1 METWRKR
8 VEEELKGANFEGA
21 LVDRAFAGVS
31 VAPLYAASDLHG
43 LAVQEEVGRAP
54 FVRGRATVAGESWA
68 NAPRYDLPHPASL
81 REALL
86 QDLPG
91 GTNAMWLQLDA
102 CARLGESPTSEVGR
116 EAWGDGGC
124 MLWNLQDWR
133 EAFDGVFLDMVH
145 VELDAGANTM
155 ASAAMLLSLA
165 AEREMDVSALAWN
178 LGLDPLASLAR
189 DGMLPLGSKPM
200 KHQMSDLV
208 LWCEQHMPKAR
219 ALCVSTEVYHGAGAS
234 LTQELGILC
243 ATLVN
248 YLQLGESLGLTPT
261 QIANSCSLR
270 LVMDRDVFPAVAGQR
285 AARRLWSRILEAC
298 GMEDIPAPWIHSIGS
313 RRSLARRDPWTN
325 QLRASTQT
333 FAAILGGA
341 NAITTCTF
349 DEVLNT
355 PSKLG
360 RRVARNTQ
368 IVLAEESRLA
378 DVADPAG
385 GAYVFESLTEELA
398 QEAWSFF
405 QQIESQGGMAV
416 ALRNGWLHGQLQV
429 QSEKRK
435 QLLATRI
442 LPMTGVSSYPPLG
455 DDAPEVV
462 SYIAAAE
469 SAKMESWVASEP
481 CVMRVTHAME
491 DLIAAA
497 KAGADVFALTD
508 AQRNTLPADCDG
520 PTVEPLV
527 LHRDAEVFEDLQAP
541 CSHLQVQLLH
551 LGNEVSAA
559 PRLGF
564 AETLFATAGV
574 KTSRISSAAGGVIC
588 LCGSDAVYES
598 ELTDA
603 ILQCRK
609 MGAQILVA
617 GRPKLE
623 DDSIT
628 CIHLRTHIP
637 DLMATLLEV
646 SV

>member
-8 VEEELKGANFEGA
+8 VEEELKGADFERA
-21 LVDRAFAGVS
+21 LVDDAFAGVS
-31 VAPLYAASDLHG
+31 VAPLYAASDLQG
-43 LAVQEEVGRAP
+43 LTLQEDVGRAP
-54 FVRGRATVAGESWA
+54 FVRGRGAVAGEGWA
-68 NAPRYDLPHPASL
+68 NAPRYDLPHPDSL
-81 REALL
+81 RKALL

-91 GTNAMWLQLDA
+91 GTNAIWLQLDA
-102 CARLGESPTSEVGR
+102 CARLGETPTSDVGR

-133 EAFDGVFLDMVH
+133 DAFDGVFLDMVH
-145 VELDAGANTM
+145 VELDAGSNTM
-155 ASAAMLLSLA
+155 ASAAMLLNLA
-165 AEREMDVSALAWN
+165 SEREMDISALAWN
-178 LGLDPLASLAR
+178 FGLDPLASLAR

-200 KHQMSDLV
+200 KHQVSDFV
-208 LWCEQHMPKAR
+208 LWCEEHMPRAR

-243 ATLVN
+243 ATLVH

-298 GMEDIPAPWIHSIGS
+298 GVEDIPAPWIHAIGS

-325 QLRASTQT
+325 QLRAGTQT

-349 DEVLNT
+349 DEALHA

-385 GAYVFESLTEELA
+385 GAYVFESLTEEIA
-398 QEAWSFF
+398 QEAWGFF
-405 QQIESQGGMAV
+405 QQIESQGGMAS
-416 ALRNGWLHGQLQV
+416 ALRNGWLHGKLQA
-429 QSEKRK
+429 QNEKRT
-435 QLLATRI
+435 QLLATRR
-442 LPMTGVSSYPPLG
+442 LPMTGVSSYPPLA
-455 DDAPEVV
+455 DDVPEVV
-462 SYIAAAE
+462 PYIGTAE

-481 CVMRVTHAME
+481 CVMRVTHGME

-497 KAGADVFALTD
+497 KDGADVFALTE
-508 AQRNTLPADCDG
+508 AQRNTLPANCEG
-520 PTVEPLV
+520 PTVEPLF
-527 LHRDAEVFEDLQAP
+527 LQRDAEVFEA
-541 CSHLQVQLLH
+541 LQVACSDLHVRLLH

-574 KTSRISSAAGGVIC
+574 KTSRISAAASGVVCI
-588 LCGSDAVYES
+588 CGSDAVYET
-598 ELTDA
+598 ELADA
-603 ILQCRK
+603 IAQCQNQ
-609 MGAQILVA
+609 GARILVA

-637 DLMATLLEV
+637 DLMASLLEV
-646 SV
+646 SA